1 MQEGS
6 ELCASPAER
15 SCRQKGQQEKEPWG
29 TEQQAGQV
37 GMNMIKQKV
46 LSDTMELL

>member
-15 SCRQKGQQEKEPWG
+15 SCRQRGQQEKEPWG
-29 TEQQAGQV
+29 PEQQAGQA
-37 GMNMIKQKV
+37 GTNMIQQKV
-46 LSDTMELL
+46 LSDTVELL